1 MRKAI
6 FMILM
11 TVMILFIG
19 FLITA
24 DAEKERESKNA
35 AKAWVALVDAGSFG
49 KSLQEA
55 SPFLKT
61 AIDEKKWDELLQTIR
76 EPLGESLSRRVRA
89 ATHETGL
96 AGGPEVECLVVEFET
111 AFENYGNAVETVVT
125 RLERDGRWRVAGY
138 CIQ

>member
-1 MRKAI
+1 M

-11 TVMILFIG
+11 AGVALLAG
-19 FLITA
+19 FLVTA
-24 DAEKERESKNA
+24 DSEKGRQAENA

-61 AIDEKKWDELLQTIR
+61 AIDEDKWGELLQTIR

-89 ATHETGL
+89 ATREKGL

-111 AFENYGNAVETVVT
+111 AFENHGNAVETVVT